1 MKKLYYPSGGNIRS
15 VLVLLIVSLILLN
28 PYQLKAEQEVKVSGT
43 VQLKTDSSLTVNSLE
58 IFVNSTTKISG
69 SMSGNI
75 PYDSVKIGSLVSI
88 NAKSNLLGRFLA
100 TEIHLITTNIKI
112 ELTGTITAVTSNSI
126 TVNGTQIF
134 VDTNTIIITQLN
146 TKINFSD
153 LKVGDNV
160 VLKVTESVTGQ
171 LTAIIIIVKPETT
184 LQEIELEGRVQ
195 VVTSNSIIVL
205 DTEFFIDSQTVIIAY
220 KRGLLQLSDLNVGD
234 KVSVRGYMQQD
245 STYLAMYIK
254 VESEEYESREIE
266 VEGSISALMMNSFMV
281 NAITFTVDSAT
292 VIFSHNGSLFSFS
305 DLKVGDEVK
314 VKAILQSDGSY
325 RAIKI
330 ILKRYEFEKQIEITG
345 LIEAVNSDNLIIGG
359 YTIYINSQTKIY
371 INMNQR
377 LSFEDLKVGMF
388 VVIKAYLQDAVYLAS
403 QIKVRGNDREL
414 NFTGAIES
422 INGSSIS
429 VKGLVFL
436 TDQNT
441 EFYDDNR
448 NSITINDLKV
458 GQFVKVKA
466 VHQSG
471 NQYLALTIIAK
482 KFWRPTVKIGGTI
495 ESLTLASLTVMGK
508 IFAVDSST
516 LVVGHGTGVITF
528 ASLTSGL
535 NVEVI
540 GSLNTSG
547 VLTAKLIKVHPT
559 NEFELYGRI
568 DSITGTSFVVA
579 GLTITTDENTVFFD
593 EFDESIVFANLEVN
607 QFVEVKYIKTSSNEN
622 LAVKV
627 EIEKDP
633 KHVQING
640 VVTASSN
647 VNIQISVPSF
657 IINNNTIFLN
667 SAYVPVQSTSIQ
679 SGQSVMIWAE
689 QGQTGELTAVQ
700 VLQISGSVTSVNN
713 ENGVKLPTSYELK
726 QNYPNPF
733 NPTTEIAFSLANQ
746 EEVSLVVYNLIG
758 QQIAVLVNRSMNAGS
773 HIVKFNAA
781 NMASGVYLYRL
792 TAGNFVS
799 IKKMILLK

>member
-1 MKKLYYPSGGNIRS
+1 
-15 VLVLLIVSLILLN
+15 VLLIVSLILLN

-88 NAKSNLLGRFLA
+88 NAKSNLLGRLLA
-100 TEIHLITTNIKI
+100 TEIHLITTNIKV
-112 ELTGTITAVTSNSI
+112 ELAGTITAVTSNSI

-153 LKVGDNV
+153 LKAGDNV

-184 LQEIELEGRVQ
+184 LQEIELEGRIQ
-195 VVTSNSIIVL
+195 AVTSNSIIVL
-205 DTEFFIDSQTVIIAY
+205 DTEFFIDSQTVIIAN
-220 KRGLLQLSDLNVGD
+220 KRGLLQLSDLKVGD
-234 KVSVRGYMQQD
+234 KVGVRGYMQQD
-245 STYLAMYIK
+245 STYLAIYIK
-254 VESEEYESREIE
+254 VENEEYESKEIE

-281 NAITFTVDSAT
+281 NTITFTVDSAT
-292 VIFSHNGSLFSFS
+292 VIFSHNGTLLSFS
-305 DLKVGDEVK
+305 DLKVGDQVK

-330 ILKRYEFEKQIEITG
+330 ILNRIESEKQIEVTG

-388 VVIKAYLQDAVYLAS
+388 VVVKAYLQDAVYLAS
-403 QIKVRGNDREL
+403 QIKVRENDREL

-429 VKGLVFL
+429 VKGLIFVA
-436 TDQNT
+436 DQNT

-458 GQFVKVKA
+458 GQIIKVKA
-466 VHQSG
+466 IHQNG
-471 NQYLALTIIAK
+471 NQYLALKIIAK
-482 KFWRPTVKIGGTI
+482 NFWRPTLKLEGTI
-495 ESLTLASLTVMGK
+495 ESLTLTSLTVMGK
-508 IFAVDSST
+508 IFAVNSAT

-540 GSLNTSG
+540 GSLNTGG

-559 NEFELYGRI
+559 NEFELHGKI

-593 EFDESIVFANLEVN
+593 EFDESIVFADLEVN
-607 QFVEVKYIKTSSNEN
+607 QFVEVKYIRTSLNEN

-633 KHVQING
+633 KHVQFNG
-640 VVTASSN
+640 VVTASN
-647 VNIQISVPSF
+647 NTNIQLSVPSF

-667 SAYVPVQSTSIQ
+667 SDYVPVQSSSIQ
-679 SGQSVMIWAE
+679 SGQSIMIWAE
-689 QGQTGELTAVQ
+689 QGQIGELTAVQ

-713 ENGVKLPTSYELK
+713 ETGVKLPTSYELK

-733 NPTTEIAFSLANQ
+733 NPTTEIAFSLANK

-758 QQIAVLVNRSMNAGS
+758 QQIAVLVNGSMNPGS